1 VHFWDHSVPGLRWA
15 WLEPGFDHP
24 RLKGTPSL
32 DAPRYTTPE
41 FLAESAG
48 AGVVAAV
55 HVQAA
60 AWSDDPVRETVW
72 LDGLAS
78 STGWPHALIGSVRLV
93 EEDAVGVVAGHQVS
107 DRFRG
112 VRDLSVP
119 VAALD
124 DPALVDRFAELAP
137 LAGTVELMVTHE
149 HFPKLG
155 VLAGRAPAA
164 VLVLGHA
171 GLPLERGEAYRATWQ
186 KAMTALAAT
195 RNVVC
200 KISALASGSDPHW
213 TVDSLRPWVLGCIE
227 AFGTDRCMLATNWPI
242 DRLHGTYDRLVDA
255 YREII
260 AELTPDERGA
270 LLHATAEQVY
280 RLGSS

>member
-1 VHFWDHSVPGLRWA
+1 VPGLRWA

-48 AGVVAAV
+48 SGVVAAV

-72 LDGLAS
+72 LDGLAAA
-78 STGWPHALIGSVRLV
+78 TGWPHALIGSVRLV
-93 EEDAVGVVAGHQVS
+93 EEDAVDVVSAHRVS
-107 DRFRG
+107 ERFRG

-124 DPALVDRFAELAP
+124 EPALMDRFAQLAP

-149 HFPKLG
+149 HFPKLAA
-155 VLAGRAPAA
+155 LAGRASSA

-171 GLPLERGEAYRATWQ
+171 GLPIQRDDAYRAAWH
-186 KAMTALAAT
+186 KAMAALAAIP
-195 RNVVC
+195 NVVV
-200 KISALASGSDPHW
+200 KISALASGADPQW

-227 AFGTDRCMLATNWPI
+227 AFGADRCMLATNWPI
-242 DRLHGTYDRLVDA
+242 DRLHGTYGRLVDA
-255 YREII
+255 YREIL

-270 LLHATAEQVY
+270 VLHATAERVY
-280 RLGSS
+280 RLP